1 MNDDFGPTI
10 KGVTIPETV
19 VLPPEVIQLLPWM
32 SLAELKITIAA
43 VARLMQVGGA
53 EPITLSEFEMLT
65 GLARASVVEGLERA
79 MQRGLLTRFEISGY
93 QGHTAYVYELQPR
106 FIGSKIE
113 PMKPLKDKPRQA
125 VVDDSES
132 TTNLN
137 LTGAAAE
144 NLTAGSVEVR
154 RNELYAR
161 LRKIGIYPKTAANL
175 LRSNALDRVEQF
187 LNLYPLAVQTG
198 RAAGPGWLVTAVAD
212 ESWDPALEQAD
223 LEERLADRRSRQA
236 EPPAGA
242 APQGPGLPQ
251 KILAELRQIG
261 WNGDTAEVLEA
272 YTRSK
277 KLVRAWLEWAA
288 TQPSEYQA
296 ARFRNG
302 LRSGQMPPASGKRQP
317 ASSRRYVTGKYGEY
331 INH

>member
-19 VLPPEVIQLLPWM
+19 ILPPEVIQLLPWM

-65 GLARASVVEGLERA
+65 GLARASVVEGIERS

-93 QGHTAYVYELQPR
+93 QGHLAYVYEIQPR

-113 PMKPLKDKPRQA
+113 PMKPVKDKPRQA
-125 VVDDSES
+125 VVDESES

-144 NLTAGSVEVR
+144 NLTADPGEAR
-154 RNELYAR
+154 RNDLYAR

-175 LRSNALDRVEQF
+175 LRSNDPARVEQF
-187 LNLYPLAVQTG
+187 LGLYPLAVQAG
-198 RAAGPGWLVTAVAD
+198 RAAGPGWLVTAVTDA
-212 ESWDPALEQAD
+212 SWDPAVEQAD
-223 LEERLADRRSRQA
+223 LEERLADRRTRQA
-236 EPPAGA
+236 EPAEAPAPA
-242 APQGPGLPQ
+242 QGLPQ
-251 KILAELRQIG
+251 KVLAALRQIG

-288 TQPSEYQA
+288 TQPPEYQA

-302 LRSGQMPPASGKRQP
+302 LRSGQMPPASGKRRS
-317 ASSRRYVTGKYGEY
+317 ASSRRYVAGKYGEY